1 MARKVLGYVIVR
13 HPDFQGPAHKNHA
26 DLPPQLMDA
35 GKLYATSAEADAAK
49 VGRRHPNHRFTV
61 EPVGG

>member
-13 HPDFQGPAHKNHA
+13 HPDFQGPGHKNHE

-35 GKLYATSAEADAAK
+35 GRLYATRSEAEAASA
-49 VGRRHPNHRFTV
+49 GRKHPNHRFSV